1 MAQCVTPPA
10 PAVSPTVQRINN
22 PLSNQQVTGVG
33 AGGGAFWWLQFEGYV
48 LKFNQLEKLEAAKAA

>member
-10 PAVSPTVQRINN
+10 PAVSPTVRRINN

-33 AGGGAFWWLQFEGYV
+33 AGAGLSGGYGLQDILLYNLGSKS
-48 LKFNQLEKLEAAKAA
+48 LDI